1 MKWQSLTLPRQTLL
15 MRAGDVLRCD
25 FGTPAKGEPGYLR
38 PAVVV
43 TADEVLEFEQ
53 HALAVVPCTTTH
65 RDWLSEVDVADFGVA
80 QTHLVTT
87 ISVSRVVEETGSNIG
102 PVALRQI
109 RELLADLLGI

>member
-1 MKWQSLTLPRQTLL
+1 

-25 FGTPAKGEPGYLR
+25 FGTPARGEPGYLR

-53 HALAVVPCTTTH
+53 RAIAVVPCTSTH
-65 RDWLSEVDVADFGVA
+65 RGWLSEVELADVGVA

-87 ISVSRVVEETGSNIG
+87 ISVDRVVDATGVNVG
-102 PVALRQI
+102 PVALQQI